1 MQGVTLAPDLAA
13 QVKETMGK
21 FEERL
26 WSIIRNF
33 IVLGRANPALLVSAV
48 RVVEM
53 QETVDKQIAASGKC
67 ARETLAPALATI
79 RPIVLSCHCL
89 IKSMTISL
97 VRKVVIVRPKSWFG
111 LWCCNSSQVR
121 WHLQR
126 NLRPRAWQLCC

>member
-1 MQGVTLAPDLAA
+1 MS

-33 IVLGRANPALLVSAV
+33 IVLGRSNPALLVSAV

-67 ARETLAPALATI
+67 VDPATCA
-79 RPIVLSCHCL
+79 
-89 IKSMTISL
+89 
-97 VRKVVIVRPKSWFG
+97 
-111 LWCCNSSQVR
+111 
-121 WHLQR
+121 
-126 NLRPRAWQLCC
+126 

>member
-1 MQGVTLAPDLAA
+1 
-13 QVKETMGK
+13 MGK

-67 ARETLAPALATI
+67 ARSFLCACSRCCSTT
-79 RPIVLSCHCL
+79 HC
-89 IKSMTISL
+89 
-97 VRKVVIVRPKSWFG
+97 
-111 LWCCNSSQVR
+111 
-121 WHLQR
+121 
-126 NLRPRAWQLCC
+126 

>member
-1 MQGVTLAPDLAA
+1 MDGSTIQCPEVNHDEERCLAA

-67 ARETLAPALATI
+67 ARETSAPALVDA
-79 RPIVLSCHCL
+79 RPIVL
-89 IKSMTISL
+89 
-97 VRKVVIVRPKSWFG
+97 
-111 LWCCNSSQVR
+111 CCYR
-121 WHLQR
+121 IIRL
-126 NLRPRAWQLCC
+126 

>member
-1 MQGVTLAPDLAA
+1 MSDASASTLPTGSVPSSRDCHHSHKLYTCSSSYNGCKCWLHNTLNRNMTLAFRPQSQSASCECSCLAA

-67 ARETLAPALATI
+67 AQAI
-79 RPIVLSCHCL
+79 
-89 IKSMTISL
+89 
-97 VRKVVIVRPKSWFG
+97 
-111 LWCCNSSQVR
+111 
-121 WHLQR
+121 
-126 NLRPRAWQLCC
+126 

>member
-1 MQGVTLAPDLAA
+1 
-13 QVKETMGK
+13 MGK

-67 ARETLAPALATI
+67 T
-79 RPIVLSCHCL
+79 
-89 IKSMTISL
+89 
-97 VRKVVIVRPKSWFG
+97 
-111 LWCCNSSQVR
+111 
-121 WHLQR
+121 WHLYIVC
-126 NLRPRAWQLCC
+126 AAF